1 MYEDLGI
8 RTTSDVIIEMIKS
21 IVVTAY
27 DGGDLHTLD
36 VRFTGLQQALETDIY
51 L

>member
-1 MYEDLGI
+1 
-8 RTTSDVIIEMIKS
+8 MIVKRVET

-27 DGGDLHTLD
+27 DGGDLLYILLIDARATEI
-36 VRFTGLQQALETDIY
+36 QQALETDIY